1 MRSETAKAVCLTAR
15 RARDPSVVTSV
26 RDADTATCHA
36 IGRATPGTIE
46 RRQSH
51 AVHSGNLPCLCR
63 SELTARSGC
72 TTGECSEHP
81 FTYRCPSA
89 ASSPPLPSGSSRATA
104 STSPPLPSASSRA
117 TASTSPPL
125 PSASSRATASTS
137 PPLPSA
143 SSRATAFSSRHTGAL
158 GRTKRGGP
166 ELCNSR
172 PV

>member
-1 MRSETAKAVCLTAR
+1 MSRSTLVASSPRAR
-15 RARDPSVVTSV
+15 SCGSWSNDLVDKPCAARPRRPSASRRAARDPSVVASV

-117 TASTSPPL
+117 TA
-125 PSASSRATASTS
+125 
-137 PPLPSA
+137 
-143 SSRATAFSSRHTGAL
+143 FSSRHTGAL